1 MAISSEWIKDS
12 VIHNLAE
19 GIIIITFD
27 GTIEYANPAAFTIL
41 DIPEEQMTGSKFAE
55 VFFSNP
61 DNDEFAQTVL
71 DAVYAETHP
80 MDKVVPY
87 RTGGDQKHLHVL
99 TSFFRDPEGRPAGVT
114 MVFSDLSELMELRDS
129 LDTLE
134 HINSLNRQLN
144 ARNALLSKTFGQ
156 FLSDEIVKQLLETP
170 GGPALGGKKKMLTV
184 MMSDLRGFTAMSEKM
199 DAGDLISMLNHY
211 LGVMTNVIQKR
222 GGTIIEFIG
231 DGILA
236 IFGAP
241 IPSEE
246 HSTQAVA
253 AALEMEKAMD
263 DINLWNAERNYPRL
277 EMGIGIDCG
286 EVIVGNIGSEKR
298 MKYGVVGS
306 HVNLCGRIESYCV
319 GGQILISP
327 DVRAR
332 IQAPLKIS
340 KEIMVSP
347 KGAEEEMMLSQVT
360 GLGEPYDISVTA
372 QKDAPIQIEH
382 PLPVCFKRIS
392 EKHTM
397 EKNYFGGFTAVGRY
411 SAVLETETALELFD
425 NLRINAGGQLF
436 CKVMEKKD
444 DGYFLHYTSIP
455 LEYDKWI
462 REELEKEGNNV
473 NKILL

>member
-211 LGVMTNVIQKR
+211 LGVMTNVI
-222 GGTIIEFIG
+222 
-231 DGILA
+231 
-236 IFGAP
+236 
-241 IPSEE
+241 
-246 HSTQAVA
+246 
-253 AALEMEKAMD
+253 
-263 DINLWNAERNYPRL
+263 
-277 EMGIGIDCG
+277 
-286 EVIVGNIGSEKR
+286 
-298 MKYGVVGS
+298 
-306 HVNLCGRIESYCV
+306 
-319 GGQILISP
+319 
-327 DVRAR
+327 
-332 IQAPLKIS
+332 
-340 KEIMVSP
+340 
-347 KGAEEEMMLSQVT
+347 
-360 GLGEPYDISVTA
+360 
-372 QKDAPIQIEH
+372 
-382 PLPVCFKRIS
+382 
-392 EKHTM
+392 
-397 EKNYFGGFTAVGRY
+397 
-411 SAVLETETALELFD
+411 
-425 NLRINAGGQLF
+425 
-436 CKVMEKKD
+436 
-444 DGYFLHYTSIP
+444 
-455 LEYDKWI
+455 
-462 REELEKEGNNV
+462 
-473 NKILL
+473 